1 MSEREYKP
9 NSYAYK
15 ERLKNAQEEKRVEKT
30 KKIFFVNFRSLYIVY
45 EYSKC
50 LCR

>member
-15 ERLKNAQEEKRVEKT
+15 ERQKNAQEEKRVEKVARGNVKT
-30 KKIFFVNFRSLYIVY
+30 KKKKTR
-45 EYSKC
+45 
-50 LCR
+50 